1 MLQSGKG
8 LGLCKALGSPQIPCL
23 VPSRSRVLSDTADR
37 GGYNMLTYA
46 LAILLHI

>member
-1 MLQSGKG
+1 MDHAYVDFELQINFDKLQAG
-8 LGLCKALGSPQIPCL
+8 
-23 VPSRSRVLSDTADR
+23 RHFTADR